1 MEIKPSAYYNM
12 TSSAK
17 LMHISRAAL
26 YQYIKDK
33 TIKTEIVKR
42 NGKNVRK
49 IKGIEIIKYNNNR
62 IYTIIE

>member
-1 MEIKPSAYYNM
+1 MEIKPSAYYNLKL
-12 TSSAK
+12 SAK

-26 YQYIKDK
+26 YLYIKDK

-42 NGKNVRK
+42 NGKDVKK

-62 IYTIIE
+62 FYTII

>member
-1 MEIKPSAYYNM
+1 MEIKPSAYYNLKL
-12 TSSAK
+12 SAK

-26 YQYIKDK
+26 YLYIKDK

-42 NGKNVRK
+42 NGKDVKK

-62 IYTIIE
+62 IYTII